1 MRVQIRVGVFY
12 EGRPLMPPEIHDL
25 PDPFARGLIRDGRAV
40 PAVDEVQDR
49 DPVVEDR
56 EPKRVRRK

>member
-1 MRVQIRVGVFY
+1 MRVQIRRGVFY

-25 PDPFARGLIRDGRAV
+25 PEAFAKWLLRDGRAV
-40 PAVDEVQDR
+40 PAPDEVQVA